1 MAELI
6 QNKVIVDEKKKRDQ
20 LMQKGFGEKQGKELV
35 LDLKEGLFLLEKKK
49 IDVKKAGKK
58 LSAKKLREYAAAR
71 EARFYSKYIV
81 FKDLR
86 ERGYCVK
93 TGFKFGFDFR
103 VYPRGKRP
111 GQAHSKQVIK
121 VFTQDDGKSMIEL
134 SRMVRLSGNIKTIFT
149 AAVVDSENDV
159 NYYTIQRITP

>member
-1 MAELI
+1 
-6 QNKVIVDEKKKRDQ
+6 
-20 LMQKGFGEKQGKELV
+20 
-35 LDLKEGLFLLEKKK
+35 EKKK

>member
-6 QNKVIVDEKKKRDQ
+6 QNKIIVEEKKKRDQ